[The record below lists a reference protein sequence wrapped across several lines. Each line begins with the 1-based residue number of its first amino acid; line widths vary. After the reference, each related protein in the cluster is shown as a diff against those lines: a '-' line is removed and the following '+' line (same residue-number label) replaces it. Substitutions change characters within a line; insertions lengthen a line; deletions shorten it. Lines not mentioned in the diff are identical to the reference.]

1 MVLHHDSLG
10 TNELR
15 RAKAFYDPLMSELG
29 LRLIKETE
37 RIIAYGL
44 TETVF
49 SIERPV
55 DGERAVAGNGTH
67 LATRGDARPSA
78 FATQRGSPTAGRT
91 RARLA
96 YDRSTTG
103 TIMLRSCGTRMGTS
117 SRS

>member
-1 MVLHHDSLG
+1 MVLHHVSLG
-10 TNELR
+10 TNDLR

-55 DGERAVAGNGTH
+55 DGERAVE
-67 LATRGDARPSA
+67 ATPDRPRLPRSGARQP
-78 FATQRGSPTAGRT
+78 AGRT
-91 RARLA
+91 RGAPGIRSE
-96 YDRSTTG
+96 YDRNYYAAF
-103 TIMLRSCGTRMGTS
+103 LRDPDGNKLEIVTFAAE
-117 SRS
+117 